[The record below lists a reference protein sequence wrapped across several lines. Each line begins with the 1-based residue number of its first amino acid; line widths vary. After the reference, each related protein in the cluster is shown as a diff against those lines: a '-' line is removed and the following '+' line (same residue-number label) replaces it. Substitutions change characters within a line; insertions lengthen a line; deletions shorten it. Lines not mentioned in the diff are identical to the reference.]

1 MHKIVA
7 VKELMWTYHPIPK
20 NWVTASFKDK
30 KTINSADVLVQTN
43 IRGGK
48 KERKLGHI
56 YQFVIDSGKPYLC
69 LESAVSRR
77 NMPDPPNP
85 KAYHRW
91 SWKSYYRDEGIYN
104 NNNCPPDRWLQ
115 IQADQNLVI
124 KDWRTKGEH
133 ILVVL
138 QRPGDTSLRNLITKH
153 GSYEGFITHTVNEIR
168 QYTDRKIVIRPHP
181 SRRIWQLDIIKK
193 CNLNNIHISKN
204 VSREGMLS
212 GGNQLYDDFKNAWAV
227 VGFNSN
233 ALTESVCEGIPTFSM
248 CPSSMA
254 WECSNKSLKL
264 IEQPMY
270 FDRQQWLN
278 NLGYCQWNEKESVD
292 GTAWNHLKKV
302 INDL

>member
-69 LESAVSRR
+69 LESAVFRR
-77 NMPDPPNP
+77 NMPAPPNP

-115 IQADQNLVI
+115 IQADQNLII

-153 GSYEGFITHTVNEIR
+153 GSYEGFITHTVNEIS

-212 GGNQLYDDFKNAWAV
+212 GGNQL
-227 VGFNSN
+227 
-233 ALTESVCEGIPTFSM
+233 
-248 CPSSMA
+248 
-254 WECSNKSLKL
+254 
-264 IEQPMY
+264 
-270 FDRQQWLN
+270 
-278 NLGYCQWNEKESVD
+278 
-292 GTAWNHLKKV
+292 
-302 INDL
+302 